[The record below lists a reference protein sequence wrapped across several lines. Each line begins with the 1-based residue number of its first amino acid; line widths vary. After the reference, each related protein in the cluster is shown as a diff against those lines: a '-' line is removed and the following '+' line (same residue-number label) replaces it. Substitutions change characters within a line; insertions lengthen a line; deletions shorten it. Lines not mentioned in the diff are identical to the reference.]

1 MREFGELEAM
11 IMDRMWGHPGPMSV
25 REVLTHIQ
33 EQRHIAYT
41 TVLTV
46 MDRLAGKGWLHREMI
61 GRAWVYTPAESRDA
75 YSARLIREALDSAND
90 RQGALASF
98 VSTMTPA
105 ERDALKA
112 MLRSR
117 GKGAT

>member
-11 IMDRMWGHPGPMSV
+11 IMDRLWGHPTPMSV
-25 REVLTHIQ
+25 RQVLTAIQ
-33 EQRHIAYT
+33 GQRDIAYT

-46 MDRLAGKGWLHREMI
+46 MDRLESKGWLHREMI

-98 VSTMTPA
+98 VSAMTPA

-112 MLRSR
+112 MLRGRNRNAS
-117 GKGAT
+117 